1 MSIPITNY
9 FNKEERKMNE
19 IEEMARRLRNE
30 KAKKWRDNNKD
41 KVKEINKR
49 YWINKAKKEIENKE
63 V

>member
-30 KAKKWRDNNKD
+30 KAKKWRDNN
-41 KVKEINKR
+41 VKEINKR
-49 YWINKAKKEIENKE
+49 YWINKAKKELENKE

>member
-49 YWINKAKKEIENKE
+49 YWINKAKKELENKE

>member
-30 KAKKWRDNNKD
+30 KAKKWRDNNK
-41 KVKEINKR
+41 V
-49 YWINKAKKEIENKE
+49 
-63 V
+63 

>member
-1 MSIPITNY
+1 MSRPITNY

-49 YWINKAKKEIENKE
+49 YWINKAKKELENKE